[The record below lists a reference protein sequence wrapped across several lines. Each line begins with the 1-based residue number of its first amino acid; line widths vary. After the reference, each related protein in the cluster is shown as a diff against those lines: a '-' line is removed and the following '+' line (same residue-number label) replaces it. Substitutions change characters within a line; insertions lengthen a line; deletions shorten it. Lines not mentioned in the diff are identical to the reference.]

1 LDRGERVLVFVDEC
15 FLLWGDLCG
24 YAWAKRN
31 ERVTIPIGN
40 PKERQAFY
48 GGVNARSG
56 EMHLARYPKAESVA
70 TTDFLAELLI
80 RHPHAKLTICWDNA
94 RWHRGEEITRFLT
107 KVNGSLAP
115 EDWRI
120 TLINFATHDPEQNPI
135 EEVWHQGKTDLRE
148 QRLEATQFSEVI
160 DAFEA
165 RLERQVFD
173 FPKLRMYESSRPA

>member
-1 LDRGERVLVFVDEC
+1 MLLFLVEC
-15 FLLWGDLCG
+15 FLLWGDVCG

-31 ERVTIPIGN
+31 TRVTVPIRN
-40 PKERQAFY
+40 PKQRQAFY
-48 GGVNARSG
+48 GGIDARSG

-80 RHPHAKLTICWDNA
+80 RYPNAKVTVCWDNA
-94 RWHRGEEITRFLT
+94 SWHRGEELSRFLT
-107 KVNGSLAP
+107 KVNGNLAR
-115 EDWRI
+115 EDWRL

-165 RLERQVFD
+165 QLERQIFD
-173 FPKLRMYESSRPA
+173 FPKLRMYEPSRPA